1 VRFSVTPIVAHIE
14 AAYSSLLPS
23 TAFIKFNLDSLL
35 RGDTTTRFSAYS
47 TGLQGGFMSI
57 NDVRRLED
65 LRPVDGGDIVRVPL
79 ANVDLNA
86 ANLVEM
92 DKRVSMAQKLV
103 YSGFDPAEVLKS
115 LGLPVIAHSGVPSAQ
130 LQPIAMINA
139 EDPSQ
144 AYQV

>member
-1 VRFSVTPIVAHIE
+1 
-14 AAYSSLLPS
+14 
-23 TAFIKFNLDSLL
+23 
-35 RGDTTTRFSAYS
+35 
-47 TGLQGGFMSI
+47 
-57 NDVRRLED
+57 
-65 LRPVDGGDIVRVPL
+65 
-79 ANVDLNA
+79 VDLNA